1 MWGLLVWDGD
11 SEEEI
16 RGAGTLAS
24 WRGEVGAPGTLA
36 SRRRECL
43 KRGLAEEEVGE
54 RGLHRALAWHG
65 WTRAGRESHRGR
77 GFWNGGTLEP
87 SRGELMGSTGHS
99 HHRMSGLK
107 FGMAGCQATEMAGI
121 RSHQH

>member
-36 SRRRECL
+36 SRRRQRL
-43 KRGLAEEEVGE
+43 KQELAEEEVAEWGVREHGE
-54 RGLHRALAWHG
+54 PWLR
-65 WTRAGRESHRGR
+65 
-77 GFWNGGTLEP
+77 P
-87 SRGELMGSTGHS
+87 
-99 HHRMSGLK
+99 RMRFL
-107 FGMAGCQATEMAGI
+107 
-121 RSHQH
+121 